1 MHQPKL
7 PRRCLFTADCSWVSV
22 HKNYTRYLEQ
32 LVSPLAALLSAMRIN
47 NWTPYYN
54 TELMENYVTHVP
66 CTRDDA
72 P

>member
-32 LVSPLAALLSAMRIN
+32 LVSPLAALLSTMRID
-47 NWTPYYN
+47 NWSLIIQQS
-54 TELMENYVTHVP
+54 TELMENYVTHVRNDTP
-66 CTRDDA
+66 
-72 P
+72 